1 MLDGFQQKLL
11 KKAYFIVKLMV
22 QPWSG
27 LAHSLIL
34 GVSMRLRYS
43 PPLQWR
49 IQGRGP
55 GGPPSPPPPHYL
67 KVWIGTVL
75 CGSMETPKAKTE
87 PMVPPASSDF
97 WKAP

>member
-1 MLDGFQQKLL
+1 MVFSKNFWRKPISLL
-11 KKAYFIVKLMV
+11 NVLV

-27 LAHSLIL
+27 LAHSPIL
-34 GVSMRLRYS
+34 GGSMRLRYS
-43 PPLQWR
+43 PPLLWR

-55 GGPPSPPPPHYL
+55 GGGAALPPPPLFQGLNPALYW
-67 KVWIGTVL
+67 VGACV
-75 CGSMETPKAKTE
+75 ETFKAE